1 MKFKLLI
8 NSLVIFSLTILS
20 DEYEIK
26 EKISSIL
33 PPGTQ
38 IESIE
43 QSDFPDIYKVYY
55 GDIQPLYV
63 SKDGKYFLYGDMFQ
77 ISSSKIIN
85 LTATDITKRRMQLMK
100 DIGKDELI
108 SFLSKN
114 ESYSVTVFTDV
125 DCGYCRK
132 LHKEIKDYNKKGISI
147 HYAAFPRSGI
157 GTESFSKMVTAWCSE
172 DPKQS
177 ITNLKNG
184 DNLKLNFCDSQP
196 VAKHYAIGQKL
207 GISGTPA
214 IISEDGELYP
224 GYFSPKDLLDKL
236 KS

>member
-1 MKFKLLI
+1 MKYKLLI
-8 NSLVIFSLTILS
+8 NSFLIFSLTIFS
-20 DEYEIK
+20 DETEIK
-26 EKISSIL
+26 EEISSIL

-38 IESIE
+38 IEAIE
-43 QSDFPDIYKVYY
+43 KSDFPDIYKVYY

-63 SKDGKYFLYGDMFQ
+63 SKDGKYFLYGDMFK

-85 LTATDITKRRMQLMK
+85 LTSTDITKRRMQLMK
-100 DIGKDELI
+100 DIGKKELI
-108 SFLSKN
+108 SFVSKN
-114 ESYSVTVFTDV
+114 ELHSVTVFTDV

-132 LHKEIKDYNKKGISI
+132 LHNEIEDYNKVGISI

-157 GTESFSKMVTAWCSE
+157 GTESFTKMVGAWCSE
-172 DPKQS
+172 DPKKS

-184 DNLKLNFCDSQP
+184 ENLRLNFCDSQP
-196 VAKHYAIGQKL
+196 VAKHYVIGQKL

-214 IISEDGELYP
+214 IISQDGELYP

>member
-1 MKFKLLI
+1 MKYKLLI
-8 NSLVIFSLTILS
+8 NSILIFSLTIFS
-20 DEYEIK
+20 DETEIR

-38 IESIE
+38 IEAIE
-43 QSDFPDIYKVYY
+43 KSDFPDIYKVYY

-63 SKDGKYFLYGDMFQ
+63 SKDGKYFLYGDMFK
-77 ISSSKIIN
+77 ISSSQIIN
-85 LTATDITKRRMQLMK
+85 LTSTDITKRRMQLMK
-100 DIGKDELI
+100 DIGKEELI
-108 SFLSKN
+108 SFISKN
-114 ESYSVTVFTDV
+114 ETHSVTVFTDV

-132 LHKEIKDYNKKGISI
+132 LHNEIEDYNKAGISI

-157 GTESFSKMVTAWCSE
+157 GTESFTKMVGAWCSE
-172 DPKQS
+172 NPKKS

-184 DNLKLNFCDSQP
+184 ENLRLNFCDSQP
-196 VAKHYAIGQKL
+196 VAKHYVIGQKL

-214 IISEDGELYP
+214 IISQDGELYP

>member
-1 MKFKLLI
+1 MKYKLLI
-8 NSLVIFSLTILS
+8 NSFLIFSLTIFS
-20 DEYEIK
+20 DETEIK

-43 QSDFPDIYKVYY
+43 KSDFPDIYKVYY

-63 SKDGKYFLYGDMFQ
+63 SKDGKYFLYGDMFK

-85 LTATDITKRRMQLMK
+85 LTSTDITKRRMQLMK
-100 DIGKDELI
+100 DIGKEELI
-108 SFLSKN
+108 SFVSAN
-114 ESYSVTVFTDV
+114 ESHSVTVFTDV

-132 LHKEIKDYNKKGISI
+132 LHNEIEDYNKAGITI

-157 GTESFSKMVTAWCSE
+157 GTESFTKMVGAWCSE
-172 DPKQS
+172 DPKKS

-184 DNLKLNFCDSQP
+184 ENLRLNFCDSQP
-196 VAKHYAIGQKL
+196 VAKHYVIGQKL

-214 IISEDGELYP
+214 IISQDGELYP

>member
-1 MKFKLLI
+1 MIFKLLI

-85 LTATDITKRRMQLMK
+85 LTATDITKRRTQLMK
-100 DIGKDELI
+100 DIAKDELI

>member
-55 GDIQPLYV
+55 GDVQPLYV

-100 DIGKDELI
+100 DIAKDELI

-157 GTESFSKMVTAWCSE
+157 GTESFTKMVTAWCSE

-184 DNLKLNFCDSQP
+184 DNLRLNFCDSQP

>member
-1 MKFKLLI
+1 MKYKLLI
-8 NSLVIFSLTILS
+8 NSFVIFSLTIFS
-20 DEYEIK
+20 DETEIR

-38 IESIE
+38 IEAIE
-43 QSDFPDIYKVYY
+43 KSDFPDIYKVYY

-63 SKDGKYFLYGDMFQ
+63 SKDGKYFLYGDMFK
-77 ISSSKIIN
+77 ISSSQIIN
-85 LTATDITKRRMQLMK
+85 LTSSDITKRRMQLMK
-100 DIGKDELI
+100 DIGKEELI
-108 SFLSKN
+108 SFISKN
-114 ESYSVTVFTDV
+114 ESHSVTVFTDV

-132 LHKEIKDYNKKGISI
+132 LHNEIEDYNKAGISI

-157 GTESFSKMVTAWCSE
+157 GTESFTKMVGAWCSE
-172 DPKQS
+172 DPKKS

-184 DNLKLNFCDSQP
+184 ENLRLNFCDYQP
-196 VAKHYAIGQKL
+196 VAKHYVIGQKL

-214 IISEDGELYP
+214 IISQDGELYP

>member
-85 LTATDITKRRMQLMK
+85 LTATDITKRRTQLMK
-100 DIGKDELI
+100 DIAKDELI

-196 VAKHYAIGQKL
+196 VAKHYAIGQKI

-214 IISEDGELYP
+214 IISEDGELFP
-224 GYFSPKDLLDKL
+224 GYLSPKDLLDKL

>member
-1 MKFKLLI
+1 MKYKLLI
-8 NSLVIFSLTILS
+8 NSFLIFSLTIFS
-20 DEYEIK
+20 DETEIR

-38 IESIE
+38 IEAIE
-43 QSDFPDIYKVYY
+43 KSDFPDIYKVYY

-63 SKDGKYFLYGDMFQ
+63 SKDGKYFLYGDMFK

-85 LTATDITKRRMQLMK
+85 LTSIDITKRRMQLMK
-100 DIGKDELI
+100 DIGKEELI
-108 SFLSKN
+108 SFISKN
-114 ESYSVTVFTDV
+114 ESHSVTVFTDV

-132 LHKEIKDYNKKGISI
+132 LHNEIEDYNKAGISI

-157 GTESFSKMVTAWCSE
+157 GTESFTKMVGAWCSE
-172 DPKQS
+172 DPKKS

-184 DNLKLNFCDSQP
+184 ENLRLNFCDSQP
-196 VAKHYAIGQKL
+196 VAKHYVIGQKL

-214 IISEDGELYP
+214 IISQDGELYP

>member
-85 LTATDITKRRMQLMK
+85 LTATDITKRRTQLMK
-100 DIGKDELI
+100 DIAKDELI

>member
-1 MKFKLLI
+1 MKFKSLI
-8 NSLVIFSLTILS
+8 NSLLIFSLTILS

-100 DIGKDELI
+100 DIAKDELI

-157 GTESFSKMVTAWCSE
+157 GTESFTKMVTAWCSE

-196 VAKHYAIGQKL
+196 VAKHYAIGQKI

-214 IISEDGELYP
+214 IISEDGELFP
-224 GYFSPKDLLDKL
+224 GYLSPKDLLDKL

>member
-1 MKFKLLI
+1 MKYKLLI
-8 NSLVIFSLTILS
+8 NSILIFSLTIFS
-20 DEYEIK
+20 DETEIR

-38 IESIE
+38 IEAIE
-43 QSDFPDIYKVYY
+43 KSDFPDIYKVYY

-63 SKDGKYFLYGDMFQ
+63 SKDGKYFLYGDMFK

-85 LTATDITKRRMQLMK
+85 LTSTDITKRRMQLMK
-100 DIGKDELI
+100 DIGKEELI
-108 SFLSKN
+108 SFISKN
-114 ESYSVTVFTDV
+114 ESHSVTVFTDV

-132 LHKEIKDYNKKGISI
+132 LHNEIEDYNKAGISI

-157 GTESFSKMVTAWCSE
+157 GTESFTKMVGAWCSE
-172 DPKQS
+172 DPKKS

-184 DNLKLNFCDSQP
+184 ENLRLNFCDSQP
-196 VAKHYAIGQKL
+196 VAKHYVIGQKL

-214 IISEDGELYP
+214 IISQDGELYP

>member
-85 LTATDITKRRMQLMK
+85 LTATDITKRPMQLMK
-100 DIGKDELI
+100 DIAKDELI

>member
-1 MKFKLLI
+1 MKFKSLI
-8 NSLVIFSLTILS
+8 NSLLIFSLTILS

-85 LTATDITKRRMQLMK
+85 LTATDITKRRTQLMK
-100 DIGKDELI
+100 DIAKDELI

>member
-55 GDIQPLYV
+55 GDVQPLYV

-85 LTATDITKRRMQLMK
+85 LTATDITKRRTQLMK
-100 DIGKDELI
+100 DIAKDELI

-157 GTESFSKMVTAWCSE
+157 GTESFTKMVTAWCSE

>member
-8 NSLVIFSLTILS
+8 NSLLIFSLTILS

-85 LTATDITKRRMQLMK
+85 LTATDITKRRIQLMK
-100 DIGKDELI
+100 DIAKDELI

>member
-100 DIGKDELI
+100 DIAKDELI

-157 GTESFSKMVTAWCSE
+157 GTESFTKMVTAWCSE

-184 DNLKLNFCDSQP
+184 DNLRLNFCDSQP

>member
-1 MKFKLLI
+1 MKYKLLI
-8 NSLVIFSLTILS
+8 NSFLIFSLTIFS
-20 DEYEIK
+20 DETEIR

-38 IESIE
+38 IEAIE
-43 QSDFPDIYKVYY
+43 KSDFPDIYKVFY

-63 SKDGKYFLYGDMFQ
+63 SKDGKYFLYGDMFK

-85 LTATDITKRRMQLMK
+85 LTSTDITKRRLQLMK
-100 DIGKDELI
+100 DIGKEELI
-108 SFLSKN
+108 SFISKN
-114 ESYSVTVFTDV
+114 ESHSVTVFTDV

-132 LHKEIKDYNKKGISI
+132 LHNEIEDYNKAGISI

-157 GTESFSKMVTAWCSE
+157 GTESFTKMVGAWCSE
-172 DPKQS
+172 DPKKS

-184 DNLKLNFCDSQP
+184 EKLRLNFCDSQP
-196 VAKHYAIGQKL
+196 VAKHYVIGQKL

-214 IISEDGELYP
+214 IISQDGELYP

>member
-1 MKFKLLI
+1 MKYKLLI
-8 NSLVIFSLTILS
+8 NSILIFSLTIFS
-20 DEYEIK
+20 DETEIR

-38 IESIE
+38 IEAIE
-43 QSDFPDIYKVYY
+43 KSDFPDIYKVYY
-55 GDIQPLYV
+55 GDVQPLYV
-63 SKDGKYFLYGDMFQ
+63 SKDGKYFLYGDMFK

-85 LTATDITKRRMQLMK
+85 LTSTDITKRRMQLMK
-100 DIGKDELI
+100 DIGKEELI
-108 SFLSKN
+108 SFISKN
-114 ESYSVTVFTDV
+114 ETHSVTVFTDV

-132 LHKEIKDYNKKGISI
+132 LHNEIEDYNKAGISI

-157 GTESFSKMVTAWCSE
+157 GTESFTKMVGAWCSE
-172 DPKQS
+172 DPKKS

-184 DNLKLNFCDSQP
+184 ENLRLNFCDSQP
-196 VAKHYAIGQKL
+196 VAKHYVIGQKL

-214 IISEDGELYP
+214 IISQDGELYP

>member
-55 GDIQPLYV
+55 GDVQPLYV

-100 DIGKDELI
+100 DIAKDELI

-157 GTESFSKMVTAWCSE
+157 GTESFTKMVTAWCSE

>member
-1 MKFKLLI
+1 MKYKLLI
-8 NSLVIFSLTILS
+8 NSILIFSLTIFS
-20 DEYEIK
+20 DETEIR

-38 IESIE
+38 IEAIE
-43 QSDFPDIYKVYY
+43 KSDFPDIYKVYY

-63 SKDGKYFLYGDMFQ
+63 SKDGKYFLYGDMFK

-85 LTATDITKRRMQLMK
+85 LTSTDITKRRIQLMK
-100 DIGKDELI
+100 DIGKEELI
-108 SFLSKN
+108 SFISKN
-114 ESYSVTVFTDV
+114 ESHSVTVFTDV

-132 LHKEIKDYNKKGISI
+132 LHNEIEDYNKAGISI

-157 GTESFSKMVTAWCSE
+157 GTESFTKMVGAWCSE
-172 DPKQS
+172 DPKKS

-184 DNLKLNFCDSQP
+184 ENLRLNFCDSQP
-196 VAKHYAIGQKL
+196 VAKHYVIGQKL

-214 IISEDGELYP
+214 IISQDGELYP

>member
-1 MKFKLLI
+1 MKYKLLI
-8 NSLVIFSLTILS
+8 NSILIFSLTIFS
-20 DEYEIK
+20 DETEIR

-33 PPGTQ
+33 PPGTK
-38 IESIE
+38 IEVIE
-43 QSDFPDIYKVYY
+43 KSDFPDIYKVYY

-63 SKDGKYFLYGDMFQ
+63 SKDGKYFLYGDMFK

-85 LTATDITKRRMQLMK
+85 LTSTDITKRRMQLMK
-100 DIGKDELI
+100 DIGKEELI
-108 SFLSKN
+108 SFISKN
-114 ESYSVTVFTDV
+114 ESHSVTVFTDV

-132 LHKEIKDYNKKGISI
+132 LHNEIEDYNKLGISI

-157 GTESFSKMVTAWCSE
+157 GTESFTKMVGAWCSE
-172 DPKQS
+172 DPKKS

-184 DNLKLNFCDSQP
+184 ENLRLNFCDSQP
-196 VAKHYAIGQKL
+196 VAKHYVIGQKL

-214 IISEDGELYP
+214 IISQDGELYP

>member
-1 MKFKLLI
+1 MKYKLLI
-8 NSLVIFSLTILS
+8 NSILIFSLTIFS
-20 DEYEIK
+20 DETEIR

-38 IESIE
+38 IEAIE
-43 QSDFPDIYKVYY
+43 KSDFPDIYKVYY

-63 SKDGKYFLYGDMFQ
+63 SKDGKYFLYGDMFK

-85 LTATDITKRRMQLMK
+85 LTSTDITKRRMQLMK
-100 DIGKDELI
+100 DIGKEELI
-108 SFLSKN
+108 SFISKN
-114 ESYSVTVFTDV
+114 ETHSVTVFTDV

-132 LHKEIKDYNKKGISI
+132 LHNEIEDYNKAGISI

-157 GTESFSKMVTAWCSE
+157 GTESFTKMVGAWCSE
-172 DPKQS
+172 NPKKS

-184 DNLKLNFCDSQP
+184 ENLRLNFCDSQP
-196 VAKHYAIGQKL
+196 VAKHYVIGQKL

-214 IISEDGELYP
+214 IISQDGELYP

>member
-43 QSDFPDIYKVYY
+43 QSDFPGIYKVYY
-55 GDIQPLYV
+55 GDVQPLYV

-100 DIGKDELI
+100 DIAKDELI

-157 GTESFSKMVTAWCSE
+157 GTESFTKMVTAWCSE

>member
-1 MKFKLLI
+1 MQIWPDLRSIDPDLR
-8 NSLVIFSLTILS
+8 S
-20 DEYEIK
+20 DLR
-26 EKISSIL
+26 SA
-33 PPGTQ
+33 PHWAWPGHH
-38 IESIE
+38 E
-43 QSDFPDIYKVYY
+43 
-55 GDIQPLYV
+55 
-63 SKDGKYFLYGDMFQ
+63 
-77 ISSSKIIN
+77 SSS
-85 LTATDITKRRMQLMK
+85 
-100 DIGKDELI
+100 
-108 SFLSKN
+108 
-114 ESYSVTVFTDV
+114 
-125 DCGYCRK
+125 
-132 LHKEIKDYNKKGISI
+132 
-147 HYAAFPRSGI
+147 
-157 GTESFSKMVTAWCSE
+157 CSE

>member
-1 MKFKLLI
+1 MKYKLLI
-8 NSLVIFSLTILS
+8 NIFVIFSLTIFS
-20 DEYEIK
+20 DETEIR

-38 IESIE
+38 IEAIE
-43 QSDFPDIYKVYY
+43 KSDFPDIYKVYY

-63 SKDGKYFLYGDMFQ
+63 SKDGKYFLYGDMFK
-77 ISSSKIIN
+77 ISSSQIIN
-85 LTATDITKRRMQLMK
+85 LTSSDITKRRMQLMK
-100 DIGKDELI
+100 DIGKEELI
-108 SFLSKN
+108 SFISKN
-114 ESYSVTVFTDV
+114 ESHSVTVFTDV

-132 LHKEIKDYNKKGISI
+132 LHNEIEDYNKAGISI

-157 GTESFSKMVTAWCSE
+157 GTESFTKMVGAWCSE
-172 DPKQS
+172 DPKKS

-184 DNLKLNFCDSQP
+184 ENLRLNFCDSQP
-196 VAKHYAIGQKL
+196 VAKHYVIGQKL

-214 IISEDGELYP
+214 IISQDGELYP

>member
-1 MKFKLLI
+1 MKYKLLI
-8 NSLVIFSLTILS
+8 NSILIFSLTIFS
-20 DEYEIK
+20 DETEIR

-38 IESIE
+38 IEAIE
-43 QSDFPDIYKVYY
+43 KSDFPDIYKVYY

-63 SKDGKYFLYGDMFQ
+63 SKDGKYFLYGDMFK
-77 ISSSKIIN
+77 ISSSQIIN
-85 LTATDITKRRMQLMK
+85 LTSSDITKRRMQLMK
-100 DIGKDELI
+100 DIGKEELI
-108 SFLSKN
+108 SFISKN
-114 ESYSVTVFTDV
+114 ESHSVTVFTDV

-132 LHKEIKDYNKKGISI
+132 LHNEIEDYNKLGISI

-157 GTESFSKMVTAWCSE
+157 GTESFTKMVGAWCSE
-172 DPKQS
+172 DPKKS

-184 DNLKLNFCDSQP
+184 ENLRLNFCDSQP
-196 VAKHYAIGQKL
+196 VAKHYVIGQKL

-214 IISEDGELYP
+214 IISQDGELYP

>member
-43 QSDFPDIYKVYY
+43 QSDFPGIYKVYY

-100 DIGKDELI
+100 DIAKDELI

-157 GTESFSKMVTAWCSE
+157 GTESFTKMVTAWCSE

>member
-1 MKFKLLI
+1 MKYKLLI
-8 NSLVIFSLTILS
+8 NSILIFSLTIFS
-20 DEYEIK
+20 DETEIR

-38 IESIE
+38 IEAIE
-43 QSDFPDIYKVYY
+43 KSDFPDIYKVYY

-63 SKDGKYFLYGDMFQ
+63 SKDGKYFLYGDMFK

-85 LTATDITKRRMQLMK
+85 LTSTDITKRRMQLMK
-100 DIGKDELI
+100 DIGKEELI
-108 SFLSKN
+108 SFISKN
-114 ESYSVTVFTDV
+114 ETHSVTVFTDV

-132 LHKEIKDYNKKGISI
+132 LHNEIEDYNKAGISI

-157 GTESFSKMVTAWCSE
+157 GTESFTKMVGAWCSE
-172 DPKQS
+172 DPKKS

-184 DNLKLNFCDSQP
+184 ENLRLNFCDSQP
-196 VAKHYAIGQKL
+196 VAKHYVIGQKL

-214 IISEDGELYP
+214 IISQDGELYP